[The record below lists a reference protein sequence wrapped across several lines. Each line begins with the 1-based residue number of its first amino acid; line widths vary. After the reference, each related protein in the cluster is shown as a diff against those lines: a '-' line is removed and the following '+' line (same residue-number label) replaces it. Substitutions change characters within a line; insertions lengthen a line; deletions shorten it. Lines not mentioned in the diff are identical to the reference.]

1 MATAETV
8 YIIDDDESM
17 RFALDSLFRS
27 VHLNARVYASP
38 QEFLSERPERLAG
51 CMVLDVQMPDG
62 SGLEFQERLNDYGIH
77 LPIVFLTGYGDI
89 PTSVRGMKAGAVDFL
104 TKPFNDQ
111 ELLDA
116 VEDAFNIDRKKRKIE
131 EERSALK
138 SRFDALTRREHE
150 VMKGVTAGRMNKQVA
165 GDLGLSEITVKLYR
179 KSAMQK
185 MGART
190 LAELVLMSAKIKS
203 DSDRPSITVVTS
215 LSEGQPAREVE
226 KVMRSYSI

>member
-1 MATAETV
+1 
-8 YIIDDDESM
+8 
-17 RFALDSLFRS
+17 
-27 VHLNARVYASP
+27 
-38 QEFLSERPERLAG
+38 
-51 CMVLDVQMPDG
+51 MVLDVQMPDG